1 MDSNY
6 TEEHKARLHRA
17 GLVDARVDCVALL
30 VQEGLHGAGMQ
41 RALQQRAAA
50 ATGAGGG
57 NIGGNAG
64 GNGAAIV
71 ASQDRPLGEG
81 ALEGYLA
88 CQQWLAQGLDGETL
102 AARIVRRIFAIWPC
116 EAADY
121 QRRYDEF
128 LEKELENP
136 RGTYYLSSS
145 EWMAAVE
152 ELRNEVGRARELGQ
166 LPSEKA
172 VRRCLKLL
180 LTHSPQPAGA
190 ATGTATTLPAGLG
203 GDAVSRQQAG
213 MA

>member
-1 MDSNY
+1 MDINY
-6 TEEHKARLHRA
+6 NEEHKARLHRA
-17 GLVDARVDCVALL
+17 GLVDALMDCLALL
-30 VQEGLHGAGMQ
+30 VQEGLRGAGMQ
-41 RALQQRAAA
+41 CALQQRVAA
-50 ATGAGGG
+50 ATSAGAVS
-57 NIGGNAG
+57 
-64 GNGAAIV
+64 GAATF
-71 ASQDRPLGEG
+71 ATQDRPVGEG

-152 ELRNEVGRARELGQ
+152 GLRNEVVRARELGQ
-166 LPSEKA
+166 LPSETE

-180 LTHSPQPAGA
+180 LTHSP
-190 ATGTATTLPAGLG
+190 LPAGTPTSTSINLPTNLPANLS
-203 GDAVSRQQAG
+203 GDAGSRQQAG
-213 MA
+213 LAS

>member
-1 MDSNY
+1 MDINY
-6 TEEHKARLHRA
+6 NEEHKARLHRA
-17 GLVDARVDCVALL
+17 GLVDALMDCLALL
-30 VQEGLHGAGMQ
+30 VQEGLRGAGMQ
-41 RALQQRAAA
+41 CALQQRVAA
-50 ATGAGGG
+50 ATSAGAVS
-57 NIGGNAG
+57 
-64 GNGAAIV
+64 GAATF
-71 ASQDRPLGEG
+71 ATQDRPVGEG

-152 ELRNEVGRARELGQ
+152 GLRNEVVRARNRA
-166 LPSEKA
+166 SCRAK
-172 VRRCLKLL
+172 RRC
-180 LTHSPQPAGA
+180 A
-190 ATGTATTLPAGLG
+190 
-203 GDAVSRQQAG
+203 AVSSCCSPTRPCRPALRP
-213 MA
+213 APPSICPPICPPT